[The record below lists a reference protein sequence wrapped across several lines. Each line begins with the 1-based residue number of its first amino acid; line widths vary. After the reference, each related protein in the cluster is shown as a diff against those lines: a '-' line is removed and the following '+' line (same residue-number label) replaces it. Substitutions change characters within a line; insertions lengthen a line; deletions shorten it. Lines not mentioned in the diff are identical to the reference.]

1 MKKSFLIAIM
11 QKGQLKS
18 TDSFEYIESSNIVI
32 LVLTQKSADS
42 EHMKLDIR
50 KTTQQQVA

>member
-18 TDSFEYIESSNIVI
+18 TDSFEYTESSNLVSVFGCHPEECRFRIV
-32 LVLTQKSADS
+32 
-42 EHMKLDIR
+42 KLD
-50 KTTQQQVA
+50 